1 MMTRNDG
8 DHETV
13 VYSHCTNRFEHH
25 IVAPRNLVMEFSEYL
40 QWDRVAP
47 FFAPPCSVG
56 AKLACHANSFFFRN
70 SVVIETGSSPHRYR
84 CHSILNLLSLQLF
97 VSSTW
102 TLHRETIQNIFRGL
116 RLIGLVRLIFYQ
128 WLFSVMSNDAKCAL
142 SIHVFCLCLKTVRYK
157 LTKCPKVGKPKQHCE
172 GSFCSYNAVNSVET
186 WDTRPT
192 PRIDRERKLHTD
204 WERCKA

>member
-142 SIHVFCLCLKTVRYK
+142 STCFAFVSKLSDISLLNVRK
-157 LTKCPKVGKPKQHCE
+157 SENQNNTAKAH
-172 GSFCSYNAVNSVET
+172 SVHIMPWTQLRLEI
-186 WDTRPT
+186 RGPH
-192 PRIDRERKLHTD
+192 R
-204 WERCKA
+204 A